1 MESVLDRLGLREPPR
16 EGQRWEGGGQ
26 EGHEG
31 HEEERHEGE
40 E

>member
-1 MESVLDRLGLREPPR
+1 MESVLDRLGLREPPQGGQRR
-16 EGQRWEGGGQ
+16 EGEGQ
-26 EGHEG
+26 EG